1 MLTISPTLTLT
12 CCSQIFLLVIRAK
25 NENIPELRVIKRRA
39 LKPVQKIITAK
50 LKLLATPEQ
59 LHALRQTQL
68 AYRDALNY
76 VSRYAFEHGK
86 ISNEKQLHDGT
97 YYEIRT
103 RFKLPSEMTSNVI
116 RQVGITYKGLWTK
129 TRKNAEH
136 RRNKI
141 TRKKFKGLDKPPEY
155 ISPTVIYNFGYD
167 YGFKS
172 EQRVS
177 IRTLERRTIIPYQ
190 GYEKHIALVRQ
201 GATIKAARLWYDKSH
216 KQLYLLV
223 ALELTI
229 EEPIPDQQQTIVG
242 VDVGQRYLATAA
254 TKTGEQCFFPGKAVR
269 AKADHYARLQ
279 KQLQR
284 KGTRSA
290 TRLLRSLNGR
300 ERRFKLN
307 VNHVIA
313 KTIVEQ
319 HPQAF
324 IGLEDLTGIRER
336 TKRRKRRY
344 KGKKILPST
353 SKQRRANQYAAKWAF
368 AELHDLIM
376 YKALLAGSTAIKVD
390 ANYTSKACPI
400 CGYTDKKNRPN
411 KGLLFICQNQEC
423 TYRLSSGRAYTLHAD
438 LVGARNIAMRAF
450 CVRQDWMQTGQLSV
464 APGSKRGP
472 DASDSELKA
481 AKRSRLERYADLRWE
496 S

>member
-1 MLTISPTLTLT
+1 
-12 CCSQIFLLVIRAK
+12 VK
-25 NENIPELRVIKRRA
+25 
-39 LKPVQKIITAK
+39 KIITAK

-59 LHALRQTQL
+59 LHALRQTQF

-76 VSRYAFEHGK
+76 VSQYAFEQGK
-86 ISNEKQLHDGT
+86 TSNEKRLHEGT
-97 YYEIRT
+97 YYEIRA
-103 RFKLPSEMTSNVI
+103 RFKLPSEMTNNVI
-116 RQVGITYKGLWTK
+116 RQVATTYKSLWTK

-141 TRKKFKGLDKPPEY
+141 TRKRFKGLDKHPKY
-155 ISPTVIYNFGYD
+155 VSPTVIYNFGYD

-177 IRTLERRTIIPYQ
+177 IRTLEKRTIIPYQ
-190 GYEKHIALVRQ
+190 GYEKHITLIRQ
-201 GATIKAARLWYDKSH
+201 GATIKAARLWYDKTH
-216 KQLYLLV
+216 KQFYLLV
-223 ALELTI
+223 ALELNI
-229 EEPIPDQQQTIVG
+229 EDPLPDAQQTIVG
-242 VDVGQRYLATAA
+242 VDVGQRYLATTA
-254 TKTGEQCFFPGKAVR
+254 TMADEQHFFPGKAVR

-290 TRLLRSLNGR
+290 TRLLRSLSGR

-313 KTIVEQ
+313 KSIVEQ

-324 IGLEDLTGIRER
+324 IGLENLTGIRER
-336 TKRRKRRY
+336 TKRRKRRC
-344 KGKKILPST
+344 KGKKVLPLT
-353 SKQRRANQYAAKWAF
+353 SKQRRANRHAAKWAF

-376 YKALLAGSTAIKVD
+376 YKAMLAGSTAIKVD
-390 ANYTSKACPI
+390 ANYTSKACPV
-400 CGYTDKKNRPN
+400 CGYKDEKNRPGN
-411 KGLLFICQNQEC
+411 GLLFICQNKEC
-423 TYRLSSGRAYTLHAD
+423 TYRLSSGRAYSLHAD
-438 LVGARNIAMRAF
+438 LVGARNIAMRAL
-450 CVRQDWMQTGQLSV
+450 CVWQDWMQTGQLSF
-464 APGSKRGP
+464 APGSECGP
-472 DASDSELKA
+472 DASDGELKA